1 MNRSHKEASVVLP
14 TYNEALTLPTVIP
27 QIVDTLEN
35 ARAMLRRSFDLGI
48 THFDLANNYGPPPGS
63 AEENFGR
70 LLAQDF
76 KPYRDELIISSKA
89 GYYMWPGPYGEWGSK
104 KYLVASLDQSLKR
117 LGIDSPVLLTDAS
130 PRFETVS
137 RRFATI
143 TPEQPLR
150 EAWTISNR
158 TGGIAPVINEDRT
171 PYGLVTGWSL
181 FAFLSR
187 TIGPILR
194 QESDHLAPLME
205 TPSKEACNTN
215 VPVFQASARIRDS
228 LNRILRME
236 ESDFFVVDEHGRYLG
251 VARQRDLLN
260 PPRMRV
266 VLVDHNEPRQ
276 SIGSLDE
283 AELVEILDH
292 HRLDNAS
299 THTPIRFTV
308 DVVGST
314 STLVAERIEEAG
326 LSAPPEIAGV
336 LLGGLLSDTLIL
348 TSPTT
353 TSRDHHVAGR
363 LARWAFLPGSPLQ
376 GETLEGFGQQVIE
389 AGAGIEARN
398 PDEIVSQDMK
408 LYEAGGFRFSI
419 AQAEVNKFIES
430 DAIKQSIYDALN
442 RQRDKNGLDFSMLM
456 VTNVVGSSSRLLLSD
471 GPPILNE
478 LPYPMLSDG
487 IRHAEGVV
495 SRKKQLLPIVLGMV
509 ED

>member
-1 MNRSHKEASVVLP
+1 MTEIFVIGHVNPDMDSIASAIGYAWLLKER
-14 TYNEALTLPTVIP
+14 
-27 QIVDTLEN
+27 DGLETIA
-35 ARAMLRRSFDLGI
+35 ARAGALNPQTS
-48 THFDLANNYGPPPGS
+48 
-63 AEENFGR
+63 
-70 LLAQDF
+70 
-76 KPYRDELIISSKA
+76 
-89 GYYMWPGPYGEWGSK
+89 W
-104 KYLVASLDQSLKR
+104 VLKR
-117 LGIDSPVLLTDAS
+117 LGIDTPTLLTDAS
-130 PRFETVS
+130 PRFESVS

-143 TPEQPLR
+143 TPEQPLS
-150 EAWTISNR
+150 EAWRISNR
-158 TGGIAPVINEDRT
+158 TGGITPVVNQDGT

-181 FAFLSR
+181 FAFLSQ

-194 QESDHLAPLME
+194 QESDHLTPLME
-205 TPSKEACNTN
+205 TPSQEACSTN

-228 LNRILRME
+228 LNRILRLE
-236 ESDFFVVDEHGRYLG
+236 ESDFFVVDENGRYLG

-260 PPRMRV
+260 PPRLRV
-266 VLVDHNEPRQ
+266 ILVDHNEPRQ
-276 SIGSLDE
+276 AIGSLDE

-299 THTPIRFTV
+299 THIPIRFTV

-314 STLVAERIEEAG
+314 STLVAERIEDAG

-336 LLGGLLSDTLIL
+336 LLGGLLSDTLRL

-353 TSRDHHVAGR
+353 TPRDHRVAER
-363 LARWAFLPGSPLQ
+363 LARWAFLIGSPLE
-376 GETLEGFGQQVIE
+376 GETLKSYGEQVVK

-419 AQAEVNKFIES
+419 AQAEVTKFIES
-430 DAIKQSIYDALN
+430 ENIKKPLFDALN

-456 VTNVVGSSSRLLLSD
+456 ITNVVGSSSRLLLSD
-471 GPPILNE
+471 SPPLLSE
-478 LPYPMLSDG
+478 LPYPLLSDG

-495 SRKKQLLPIVLGMV
+495 SRKKQLLPVVLGLL